1 MTSWMECGCGG
12 DVILHEAPNEE
23 RYGKKWR
30 MLLAGKCKTCGRFYE
45 TVPFDQRLAFEAA
58 KKECERIMEE
68 ERRRIQEQ
76 IDAEEKERIS
86 KLSPEEQLK
95 ALGPDK
101 YPWFHVLVHFDSW
114 GAVEEHHT
122 ALTMESA
129 EELAKRLHGG
139 SRTYRIERYHKLL
152 KEGRVEVEA

>member
-1 MTSWMECGCGG
+1 MTSHMECGCGG
-12 DVILHEAPNEE
+12 SVFLYEAPNEE
-23 RYGKKWR
+23 YYGRRWR
-30 MLLAGKCKTCGRFYE
+30 MILAGNCRQCGRHYV
-45 TVPFDQRLAFEAA
+45 TVPFDLRLEFEKA
-58 KKECERIMEE
+58 KEEYERIMEE

-86 KLSPEEQLK
+86 KLPPEEQLK

-101 YPWFHVLVHFDSW
+101 YPWFHVLVHFDTW